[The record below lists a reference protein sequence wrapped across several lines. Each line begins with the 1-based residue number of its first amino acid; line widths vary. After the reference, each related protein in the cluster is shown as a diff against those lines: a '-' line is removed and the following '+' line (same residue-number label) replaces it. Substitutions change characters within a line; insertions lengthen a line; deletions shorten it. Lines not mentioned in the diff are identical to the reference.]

1 MAHCLLLVIHCFV
14 CSSTSLLH
22 TGSQKPTRSSLYIN
36 YFDKNKNMRP
46 GTDILH
52 PTNLACL
59 GPLARKRRFHRTSWR
74 LPPSTHDA
82 TFSHITTA
90 HEAREAGEAP
100 SALTVYCITRVGV
113 GANIAK
119 HQSRSV
125 LTFTHPTLPPQE
137 HYKGRYFP
145 SIDLL
150 RWAENRLLQSVFT
163 LHRMKCGVR
172 ERTIAARVFHLS
184 TLALPHIFCY
194 NTRVGRLAHLA
205 RALH

>member
-1 MAHCLLLVIHCFV
+1 
-14 CSSTSLLH
+14 
-22 TGSQKPTRSSLYIN
+22 
-36 YFDKNKNMRP
+36 MRP
-46 GTDILH
+46 GTDVRH

-82 TFSHITTA
+82 TFSHITTT

-113 GANIAK
+113 GANITK
-119 HQSRSV
+119 HKSCSIFA
-125 LTFTHPTLPPQE
+125 FTLPTLPPME
-137 HYKGRYFP
+137 HYKGRRFP

-184 TLALPHIFCY
+184 TLALPRIFCY

>member
-1 MAHCLLLVIHCFV
+1 MAHCLLLAIHCFV

-113 GANIAK
+113 GANTQLSSTSAPPDRFI
-119 HQSRSV
+119 RWSV
-125 LTFTHPTLPPQE
+125 LI
-137 HYKGRYFP
+137 GCN
-145 SIDLL
+145 
-150 RWAENRLLQSVFT
+150 NRL
-163 LHRMKCGVR
+163 
-172 ERTIAARVFHLS
+172 AAQRKRS
-184 TLALPHIFCY
+184 IP
-194 NTRVGRLAHLA
+194 GRCRPL
-205 RALH
+205 

>member
-1 MAHCLLLVIHCFV
+1 MAHCLLLVVHCFV
-14 CSSTSLLH
+14 CSSTSPLRA
-22 TGSQKPTRSSLYIN
+22 GSQKPTRSSLYIN

-74 LPPSTHDA
+74 SPPSTHDA

-113 GANIAK
+113 GANTPIGLNVTPSLATPSDEVIRRGGNEQ
-119 HQSRSV
+119 QSW
-125 LTFTHPTLPPQE
+125 
-137 HYKGRYFP
+137 Y
-145 SIDLL
+145 
-150 RWAENRLLQSVFT
+150 
-163 LHRMKCGVR
+163 
-172 ERTIAARVFHLS
+172 
-184 TLALPHIFCY
+184 LPHLPLLSPASSATIH
-194 NTRVGRLAHLA
+194 VSGD
-205 RALH
+205 

>member
-14 CSSTSLLH
+14 CSSPSLLRA
-22 TGSQKPTRSSLYIN
+22 GSQKPTRSSLYIN

-119 HQSRSV
+119 HISCSIFA
-125 LTFTHPTLPPQE
+125 FTLPTLPPME
-137 HYKGRYFP
+137 HYKR
-145 SIDLL
+145 SILPKY
-150 RWAENRLLQSVFT
+150 RP
-163 LHRMKCGVR
+163 
-172 ERTIAARVFHLS
+172 
-184 TLALPHIFCY
+184 LAL
-194 NTRVGRLAHLA
+194 G
-205 RALH
+205 